1 MAFSWLGF
9 RRNKKTSER
18 SSSKRQAFKPLM
30 ERLEDR
36 LNPTP
41 GVSVLQFHITPPSGN
56 PVTGNPTPAFGGTD
70 YVANMPTVGNAQV
83 TVIVDRI
90 TDPGDNVALNTTVSA
105 QFATED
111 ETAISGTNYTQTT
124 GTVTIP
130 AGQTSA
136 TFTVTILHVA
146 PQQDGGLPGNKV
158 FGIGLTNP
166 SAQATINPLGDQS
179 GVTIQDTNGTANQRY
194 VNNIFFELLNRP
206 ADPGALNFFAPQLA
220 AGTSKEAI
228 CIQIE
233 GSVNANG
240 RNEYNDNQTNII
252 YQSFLGRNATLNEL
266 NAAQA
271 LLTNNPTT
279 GASLQTIK
287 ANVIASDE
295 YFANAGGTNPGFV
308 QAMYRDLLN
317 RNPDTGGEAFY
328 VNLAATQGRLAAVN
342 NILGQVE
349 TIDDLTSAFYAKYL
363 NRPADQPG
371 QSFFR
376 GELQSNV
383 QLQIIINQ
391 FLGSTNEYFDGLP
404 TNG

>member
-1 MAFSWLGF
+1 M
-9 RRNKKTSER
+9 
-18 SSSKRQAFKPLM
+18 M

-41 GVSVLQFHITPPSGN
+41 GVSVIQFHITPPSGD
-56 PVTGNPTPAFGGTD
+56 PVSGTPTPAFGGVD
-70 YVANMPTVGNAQV
+70 YITTMPTAGTSQV
-83 TVIVDRI
+83 TITVDRI

-105 QFATED
+105 DFATQD
-111 ETAISGTNYTQTT
+111 ETGVAGTNYTQST

-136 TFTVTILHVA
+136 TFTIDVLNVP

-158 FGIGLTNP
+158 FGLGLSNP
-166 SAQATINPLGDQS
+166 SAQATINPLADQS
-179 GVTIQDTNGTANQRY
+179 AVTIVDSNGTQNQRF
-194 VNNIFFELLNRP
+194 VNDIFFELLNRP

-228 CIQIE
+228 CLQIE

-252 YQSFLGRNATLNEL
+252 YQDLLGRDATLNEL
-266 NAAQA
+266 NASQA
-271 LLTNNPTT
+271 LLTNNATT
-279 GASLQTIK
+279 GASLLAIR
-287 ANVIASDE
+287 ANVLASAD
-295 YFANAGGTNPGFV
+295 YFTLSGSTTAGFV
-308 QAMYRDLLN
+308 ERMYQDVLN
-317 RNPDTGGEAFY
+317 RNADSGGEAFFI
-328 VNLAATQGRLAAVN
+328 NLANTQGRLVAAQT
-342 NILGQVE
+342 ILGSVE
-349 TIDDLTSAFYAKYL
+349 AIDDLTTSFYAKYL

-383 QLQIIINQ
+383 QLQIVINQ
-391 FLGSTNEYFDGLP
+391 FLGSTNEYIDGV
-404 TNG
+404 

>member
-1 MAFSWLGF
+1 VAFSWLGSS
-9 RRNKKTSER
+9 RNKKTSNR
-18 SSSKRQAFKPLM
+18 SIVGAAKRQAFKPLM

-41 GVSVLQFHITPPSGN
+41 GVSVIQFHIVPPSGD
-56 PVTGNPTPAFGGTD
+56 PVTGTPIPAFGGVD
-70 YVANMPTVGNAQV
+70 YTTVEPTAGTSQV
-83 TVIVDRI
+83 TIIVDRI

-111 ETAISGTNYTQTT
+111 ETGIAGTNYTQTT

-136 TFTVTILHVA
+136 TFTVDILHLT
-146 PQQDGGLPGNKV
+146 PQQDGSLPGNKV

-166 SAQATINPLGDQS
+166 SAQATINPLADQTA
-179 GVTIQDTNGTANQRY
+179 VTIQDSGGTQNQRY
-194 VNNIFFELLNRP
+194 INDVFFELLNRP

-228 CIQIE
+228 CLQIE

-252 YQSFLGRNATLNEL
+252 YQSLLGRNATLVEL
-266 NAAQA
+266 NNAQA

-279 GASLQTIK
+279 GASLQVLK
-287 ANVIASDE
+287 ANLLASDE
-295 YFANAGGTNPGFV
+295 YFTNAGSSNAGFV
-308 QAMYRDLLN
+308 QQMYRDILD
-317 RNPDTGGEAFY
+317 RNPDAGGEAFF
-328 VNLAATQGRLAAVN
+328 VNIAATQGRLAAATTM
-342 NILGQVE
+342 LGSVE
-349 TIDDLTSAFYAKYL
+349 AIDDLTTSFYAKYL
-363 NRPADQPG
+363 NRPADDPG
-371 QSFFR
+371 QGFYR

-383 QLQIIINQ
+383 QLQIVINQ
-391 FLGSTNEYFDGLP
+391 FLGSTTEYIDGV
-404 TNG
+404 